1 MGDMCHLWDSEFID
15 NATLIRMRA
24 EGGIRL
30 EELGKQTNIL
40 VKAFRLKHLQATTET
55 MGNDHVSSAGS

>member
-1 MGDMCHLWDSEFID
+1 MCHLWDSEFID

-24 EGGIRL
+24 EGGIQL

-40 VKAFRLKHLQATTET
+40 VEAFRLRHRQKTTEPK
-55 MGNDHVSSAGS
+55 GNEHVPIAGG

>member
-1 MGDMCHLWDSEFID
+1 MGDVRHLMDSEFID
-15 NATLIRMRA
+15 NAAFIQLRA

-40 VKAFRLKHLQATTET
+40 VKAFRLRHRQATTEAKSD
-55 MGNDHVSSAGS
+55 DHVPDAPS

>member
-1 MGDMCHLWDSEFID
+1 MRHLMDSEFID

-40 VKAFRLKHLQATTET
+40 VKAFRLRLRQAKTEAK
-55 MGNDHVSSAGS
+55 GDDHVPDAPS